1 MIGEEHLS
9 VGDKKTEVRE
19 QKTEGRRLEAK
30 ECTASF
36 FVIVRSACLPSS
48 DEMKDCLMPAKRPL
62 AYSTDPDPEPAPKTE
77 AAPPNLAAP
86 FPTRQRNQPVRVYL
100 ERKGRGGKTVSVIKG
115 VMSPPHGKEALV
127 KLLKTKL
134 GTGGSVKDEDL
145 EIQGDQRDNIVVL
158 LNELGYSAKR
168 AGG

>member
-1 MIGEEHLS
+1 
-9 VGDKKTEVRE
+9 
-19 QKTEGRRLEAK
+19 
-30 ECTASF
+30 
-36 FVIVRSACLPSS
+36 
-48 DEMKDCLMPAKRPL
+48 MPAKRPL

-115 VMSPPHGKEALV
+115 VMRPLHGKEALV

-145 EIQGDQRDNIVVL
+145 EIQGDQRDKVIVL
-158 LNELGYSAKR
+158 LTALGYKPKKS
-168 AGG
+168 GG

>member
-1 MIGEEHLS
+1 MIEA
-9 VGDKKTEVRE
+9 
-19 QKTEGRRLEAK
+19 RRLEGKKIEEWGQFMA
-30 ECTASF
+30 E
-36 FVIVRSACLPSS
+36 
-48 DEMKDCLMPAKRPL
+48 KRPL
-62 AYSTDPDPEPAPKTE
+62 AYSTDPTPEPAPKTE
-77 AAPPNLAAP
+77 AHPPNLAAP

-134 GTGGSVKDEDL
+134 GTGGAVKDEDL
-145 EIQGDQRDNIVVL
+145 EIQGDHRDQLVVL

>member
-1 MIGEEHLS
+1 
-9 VGDKKTEVRE
+9 
-19 QKTEGRRLEAK
+19 
-30 ECTASF
+30 
-36 FVIVRSACLPSS
+36 
-48 DEMKDCLMPAKRPL
+48 MPEKRPI
-62 AYSTDPDPEPAPKTE
+62 AYSTDPKPEATPKPE

-134 GTGGSVKDEDL
+134 GTGGAVKDEEL
-145 EIQGDQRDNIVVL
+145 EIQGDRRDDIVAVL
-158 LNELGYSAKR
+158 TELGYSAKK

>member
-1 MIGEEHLS
+1 
-9 VGDKKTEVRE
+9 
-19 QKTEGRRLEAK
+19 
-30 ECTASF
+30 
-36 FVIVRSACLPSS
+36 
-48 DEMKDCLMPAKRPL
+48 MPAKRPI
-62 AYSTDPDPEPAPKTE
+62 AYSTDPQPEPAPKAE
-77 AAPPNLAAP
+77 AQPPNLAAP

-134 GTGGSVKDEDL
+134 GTGGAVKEDDI
-145 EIQGDQRDNIVVL
+145 EIQGDQRANIVVL
-158 LNELGYSAKR
+158 LTELGYSAKQ

>member
-1 MIGEEHLS
+1 MPE
-9 VGDKKTEVRE
+9 K
-19 QKTEGRRLEAK
+19 
-30 ECTASF
+30 
-36 FVIVRSACLPSS
+36 RSI
-48 DEMKDCLMPAKRPL
+48 
-62 AYSTDPDPEPAPKTE
+62 AYSTDPKPEPAPKTE
-77 AAPPNLAAP
+77 AQPNNLAAP

-134 GTGGSVKDEDL
+134 GTGGAVKDEEL
-145 EIQGDQRDNIVVL
+145 EIQGDQRDQIVAL